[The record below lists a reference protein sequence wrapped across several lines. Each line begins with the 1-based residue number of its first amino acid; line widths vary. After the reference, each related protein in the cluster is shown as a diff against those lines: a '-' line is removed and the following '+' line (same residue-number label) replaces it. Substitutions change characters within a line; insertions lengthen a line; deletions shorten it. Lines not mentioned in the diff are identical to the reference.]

1 MLQCLDILTALGWA
15 CSCMSCFCCTV
26 WNIGVDAVLQMDAV
40 PQVCASEYLEV
51 GLFIVHLPD
60 LLGQLMS
67 FAVTFTLNLDF

>member
-1 MLQCLDILTALGWA
+1 M
-15 CSCMSCFCCTV
+15 
-26 WNIGVDAVLQMDAV
+26 DAVLQMDAV